1 MPLQLNRLARDQ
13 ILRNKASEL
22 PPRRSYPGNP
32 VKVTHYSLSV
42 SLAVR
47 VCGHLDRDRASD
59 SDRAVVSH
67 RDGGH
72 RASDR
77 DGLSSTLT
85 PSSMRPLSPTRP
97 GPAEPESRVTEH
109 HDSDASDPIIMI
121 DSDSGWPRPP
131 LRHGHVTRTV
141 KTRDT

>member
-22 PPRRSYPGNP
+22 PPCRSYP

-42 SLAVR
+42 SVR
-47 VCGHLDRDRASD
+47 VCGHRDRDRASD

-77 DGLSSTLT
+77 DGRSSTLT
-85 PSSMRPLSPTRP
+85 PSMRPLSPTRP
-97 GPAEPESRVTEH
+97 GPAEPEPESRVTEH

-131 LRHGHVTRTV
+131 LRYGHVTRTV
-141 KTRDT
+141 KTLSP